1 MKKKEIVV
9 HMTAP
14 KQGRVGF
21 LKRIHLIPMLLC
33 LLAAIIVWLF
43 VVNLKDPTVPD
54 PFSPETPVT
63 EPGGTEA

>member
-33 LLAAIIVWLF
+33 LLAAIVVWLF
-43 VVNLKDPTVPD
+43 VVNLKDPTAPD